1 MRKNREKEILNIFL
15 TNKEDGITLTEIEQR
30 TGISGRQIRNYI
42 QTLNAQT
49 TENFITQKNRYYK
62 LCRDYRKYLSVFE
75 KEDLTPQKRVYKI
88 ISYLLSNGDGIDA
101 YSLAEELYISKS
113 TLDHDIKRVK
123 KRLESFQLRLI
134 SIRDMIH
141 LEGSEIQKRRL
152 ASYLLHT
159 ENYENFLMYQSPDYI
174 EDTYNIQ
181 EIRRKLQIIFSR
193 HHIYVN
199 DYSMNNIVI
208 HLLITMD
215 RIQKGYN
222 LHESNPDIS
231 QNIPATQIAVCKDI
245 QEFVSCEF
253 DIHIL
258 NGEFQNLLLFVSCN
272 ASAVDFSFVN
282 RQNIRQYISEDVI
295 RMTED
300 VLKKVQDFYY
310 LNAFDDVFFT
320 RFVIHINN
328 LLHRVK
334 NCYNAVNPMSVHIK
348 HSYPL
353 IYDMAVFI
361 ANELGTKLHI
371 ALNED
376 EISFI
381 AFHIGSFF
389 ETSTE
394 NKNKLTAIYVYM
406 EYYDIYRLNLEKLQ
420 KTFHNTVDI
429 RYALSIQDFEK
440 AELVYDLIISELP
453 LPSTKTYIQISPFIS
468 EEEIQKIQKHIQQY
482 MSRKKE
488 VEFEKLIQE
497 FSNEE
502 LFFRNM
508 KQESKTALL
517 KDFTQQVI
525 SLGYADQSFI
535 SDVLTREK
543 LSSTSFHNGVA
554 IPHALHPNARKSFI
568 AFLLLDSPIL
578 WDQDEVSI
586 VILIGISYD
595 QRKSFRQIFN
605 HLVELLS
612 RPAVVQKLASITE
625 YKELLHT
632 ITAVDV

>member
-15 TNKEDGITLTEIEQR
+15 SHKEDGVTLQEIEQQL
-30 TGISGRQIRNYI
+30 GISGRQIRNYI
-42 QTLNAQT
+42 QALNAQT
-49 TENFITQKNRYYK
+49 SECFIVQKNRRYQ
-62 LCRDYRKYLSVFE
+62 LCSDYQSYLSVFE
-75 KEDLTPQKRVYKI
+75 KEELTPQKRVYKI
-88 ISYLLSNGDGIDA
+88 ISYLLSNGNGIDA
-101 YSLAEELYISKS
+101 FSLADELYISRS

-123 KRLESFQLRLI
+123 KKLDSFQLQLV
-134 SIRDMIH
+134 SIRDQLR

-152 ASYLLHT
+152 ASYMLHT
-159 ENYENFLMYQSPDYI
+159 ENYENFLLHQSPDYI

-181 EIRRKLQIIFSR
+181 EIRSELQAVFSR

-215 RIQKGYN
+215 RIQKGYS

-231 QNIPATQIAVCKDI
+231 QSIPAAQIAVCEDI
-245 QEFVSCEF
+245 QKYVSSEFQ
-253 DIHIL
+253 IHIL

-328 LLHRVK
+328 LLHRVR
-334 NCYNAVNPMSVHIK
+334 NHYNAVNPLSSHIK
-348 HSYPL
+348 RSYPL

-361 ANELGTKLHI
+361 ANELSMQLKI
-371 ALNED
+371 SLNED

-381 AFHIGSFF
+381 AFHLGSFF

-406 EYYDIYRLNLEKLQ
+406 DYYDMYRLNLERLQ
-420 KTFHNTVDI
+420 KTFHESIDF
-429 RYALSIQDFEK
+429 RYALSIRDYNK
-440 AELVYDLIISELP
+440 ADLAYDLIISELA
-453 LPSTKTYIQISPFIS
+453 LPSTDTYIQISPFVS
-468 EEEIQKIQKHIQQY
+468 EEEIQSIQKHIQ
-482 MSRKKE
+482 SCLNRKKE
-488 VEFEKLIQE
+488 VEFERLLQE
-497 FSNEE
+497 FSNEK
-502 LFFRNM
+502 LFFKTM
-508 KQESKTALL
+508 HQDSKTALL
-517 KDFTQQVI
+517 QEFTQSVI
-525 SLGYADQSFI
+525 SLGYADQGFTN
-535 SDVLTREK
+535 DVLTREK

-568 AFLLLDSPIL
+568 SFLLLDTPML
-578 WDQDEVSI
+578 WDQDEVRI

-595 QRKSFRQIFN
+595 QRKSFRKIFN

-612 RPAVVQKLASITE
+612 RPAVIQKLANVST
-625 YKELLHT
+625 YTELLRV
-632 ITAVDV
+632 ITAAK

>member
-1 MRKNREKEILNIFL
+1 M
-15 TNKEDGITLTEIEQR
+15 
-30 TGISGRQIRNYI
+30 
-42 QTLNAQT
+42 
-49 TENFITQKNRYYK
+49 
-62 LCRDYRKYLSVFE
+62 
-75 KEDLTPQKRVYKI
+75 
-88 ISYLLSNGDGIDA
+88 
-101 YSLAEELYISKS
+101 
-113 TLDHDIKRVK
+113 
-123 KRLESFQLRLI
+123 
-134 SIRDMIH
+134 
-141 LEGSEIQKRRL
+141 
-152 ASYLLHT
+152 
-159 ENYENFLMYQSPDYI
+159 
-174 EDTYNIQ
+174 
-181 EIRRKLQIIFSR
+181 
-193 HHIYVN
+193 
-199 DYSMNNIVI
+199 
-208 HLLITMD
+208 
-215 RIQKGYN
+215 
-222 LHESNPDIS
+222 
-231 QNIPATQIAVCKDI
+231 
-245 QEFVSCEF
+245 
-253 DIHIL
+253 
-258 NGEFQNLLLFVSCN
+258 
-272 ASAVDFSFVN
+272 
-282 RQNIRQYISEDVI
+282 
-295 RMTED
+295 
-300 VLKKVQDFYY
+300 
-310 LNAFDDVFFT
+310 
-320 RFVIHINN
+320 
-328 LLHRVK
+328 
-334 NCYNAVNPMSVHIK
+334 
-348 HSYPL
+348 
-353 IYDMAVFI
+353 
-361 ANELGTKLHI
+361 
-371 ALNED
+371 NED

-406 EYYDIYRLNLEKLQ
+406 EYYDMYRLNLEKLQ
-420 KTFHNTVDI
+420 KTFHDTVDI